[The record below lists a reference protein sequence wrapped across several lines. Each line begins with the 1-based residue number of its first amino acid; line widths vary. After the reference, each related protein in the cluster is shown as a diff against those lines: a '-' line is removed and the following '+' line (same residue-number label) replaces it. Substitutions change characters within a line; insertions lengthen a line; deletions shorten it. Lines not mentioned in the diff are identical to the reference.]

1 MAMSVKEHYATRTT
15 KQKAFIGYLIEIE
28 TKINALSLNSLT
40 TIQKYQK
47 REIKDDV
54 IWYIN
59 VNE

>member
-54 IWYIN
+54 I
-59 VNE
+59 